1 MTNRKYSIPQFLAY
15 VLAVIVLA
23 FVATW
28 ADYTGQPLFLAVAS
42 FAWPWLWVGFA
53 APLVCRSWPP
63 VAVVILG
70 GLMTGLG
77 LVANV
82 CFDMAILPNQAGK
95 ETPLMTSVGWMI
107 FGSPI
112 GAATAIL
119 GVLARR
125 NGWWSVAGTTVFG
138 ACVAYGYYWE
148 YTRNYRRHFE
158 GKPLLE
164 NLGDYPQWI
173 WAGALAIINILVLVW
188 IARKGWTRSRKN
200 KTELV
205 DTHTSSALAPATTD

>member
-1 MTNRKYSIPQFLAY
+1 MTNRKYPIAQFLAY

-28 ADYTGQPLFLAVAS
+28 GDYTGQPLFLAVAS

-77 LVANV
+77 LVVNV
-82 CFDMAILPNQAGK
+82 FFDMAILPDQAGTA
-95 ETPLMTSVGWMI
+95 TPLMESVAWMI
-107 FGSPI
+107 VGCPV
-112 GAATAIL
+112 GATTAML

-125 NGWWSVAGTTVFG
+125 NGWWSAAGTIIFG
-138 ACVAYGYYWE
+138 TCIAYGYYWE

-205 DTHTSSALAPATTD
+205 GTHTSSALAAASTD

>member
-1 MTNRKYSIPQFLAY
+1 
-15 VLAVIVLA
+15 
-23 FVATW
+23 
-28 ADYTGQPLFLAVAS
+28 
-42 FAWPWLWVGFA
+42 
-53 APLVCRSWPP
+53 
-63 VAVVILG
+63 
-70 GLMTGLG
+70 MTGLG
-77 LVANV
+77 LVVNV
-82 CFDMAILPNQAGK
+82 FFDMAILPDQAGTA
-95 ETPLMTSVGWMI
+95 TPLMKSVAWMIAGCSVG
-107 FGSPI
+107 
-112 GAATAIL
+112 AAMAIL

-173 WAGALAIINILVLVW
+173 WAGALAIINILALVW
-188 IARKGWTRSRKN
+188 IARKGWTRSRNN

-205 DTHTSSALAPATTD
+205 DTHTSSALAPASTD

>member
-1 MTNRKYSIPQFLAY
+1 MTNRKYSIPQLLAY

-82 CFDMAILPNQAGK
+82 FFDMVILPDQAGTA
-95 ETPLMTSVGWMI
+95 TPLMESMAWMI
-107 FGSPI
+107 FGCPV

-125 NGWWSVAGTTVFG
+125 NGCWPVGGTIIFG
-138 ACVAYGYYWE
+138 TCVAYGYYWE
-148 YTRNYRRHFE
+148 YTKNYRRHFE

-173 WAGALAIINILVLVW
+173 WAGVLAIINILVLVW

-205 DTHTSSALAPATTD
+205 GTRTSSALAPATTD

>member
-1 MTNRKYSIPQFLAY
+1 MTNRKYSIAQFLAY

-28 ADYTGQPLFLAVAS
+28 GDYTGQPLFLAVAS

-77 LVANV
+77 LVVNV
-82 CFDMAILPNQAGK
+82 FFDMAILPDQAGTA
-95 ETPLMTSVGWMI
+95 TPLMESMAWMI
-107 FGSPI
+107 VGCPV

-125 NGWWSVAGTTVFG
+125 NGWWSAAGTIIFG
-138 ACVAYGYYWE
+138 TCIAYGYYWE

-158 GKPLLE
+158 GRPLLE

-205 DTHTSSALAPATTD
+205 GTHTSSALAPATTD

>member
-1 MTNRKYSIPQFLAY
+1 MTNRKYSIAQFLAY

-82 CFDMAILPNQAGK
+82 CFDMAILPDQAGTA
-95 ETPLMTSVGWMI
+95 TPLMESMAWMI
-107 FGSPI
+107 VGCPV
-112 GAATAIL
+112 GAATVIL

-125 NGWWSVAGTTVFG
+125 NGWWSAAGTIIFG
-138 ACVAYGYYWE
+138 TCIAYGYYWE

-158 GKPLLE
+158 GRPLLG

-205 DTHTSSALAPATTD
+205 GTHTSSALAPATTD